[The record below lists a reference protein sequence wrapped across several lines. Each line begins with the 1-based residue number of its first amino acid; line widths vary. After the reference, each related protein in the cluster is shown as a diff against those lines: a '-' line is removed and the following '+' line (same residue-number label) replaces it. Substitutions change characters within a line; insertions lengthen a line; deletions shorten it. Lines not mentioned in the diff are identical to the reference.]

1 MPSGYRNS
9 TLQCPAGSKPW
20 LPAQG
25 CGPSLSLSRTKPRG
39 GCPALP
45 LAKSP
50 PQLQQLAVMLFE
62 FRTRAELN
70 VLVLASRQPERPGSF
85 NSKVSMGHT
94 HSFCVAFHA
103 RAPGSAGQSI
113 GLVGLAGWIPP
124 GPLVGPSSSELLVW
138 APLWHLLLELF
149 SSYAVLS
156 STPVYII
163 ICHRGYFLM
172 VKYIQEHLPS

>member
-9 TLQCPAGSKPW
+9 TLQCPAGSRPW

-85 NSKVSMGHT
+85 NSQVSMGSYT
-94 HSFCVAFHA
+94 LILCGIP
-103 RAPGSAGQSI
+103 RQST
-113 GLVGLAGWIPP
+113 GLCRPVLVGLAEWIPL
-124 GPLVGPSSSELLVW
+124 GPSVGPSSSELLVW

-156 STPVYII
+156 PTPVNII